1 MKNFSRY
8 ALVATLL
15 LFATFAIVQK
25 TRATS
30 TLQVSLNL
38 TATCFAGVEFIDGK
52 ATASGG
58 TAPYT
63 FTWAGDAEG
72 GPSPTANPNYG
83 FVRAF
88 GSGAGMCVTVTSAD
102 GQSKT
107 VSKWATANCG
117 SGGGF

>member
-15 LFATFAIVQK
+15 LFATFVTVQK
-25 TRATS
+25 IRAAS

-38 TATCFAGVEFIDGK
+38 SATCFGGIEFIDGT

-63 FTWAGDAEG
+63 FTWAGDAEQG
-72 GPSPTANPNYG
+72 STPTANPNYA

-107 VSKWATANCG
+107 VSKWATANC
-117 SGGGF
+117 SGGGGF